1 MSFWVD
7 PPALVM
13 IGAIIWIISDK
24 LETPR
29 SIVYAITGGV
39 IASFTI
45 GGIGLYLDW
54 YRWVVPGI
62 INLKGSYVMLDQG
75 LTGLT
80 EATFPTWIAVLLL
93 CLYPFWFAVGY
104 EHAKKHRL
112 ETRWVPILI
121 IGVLL
126 MLVPSLIESQFLAH

>member
-7 PPALVM
+7 PPGLLM
-13 IGAIIWIISDK
+13 IGTVIWIISDK
-24 LETPR
+24 LETPK
-29 SIVYAITGGV
+29 SVVYAISGAT

-75 LTGLT
+75 ITGLT
-80 EATFPTWIAVLLL
+80 KATFPTWLTVLFLS
-93 CLYPFWFAVGY
+93 LYPFWFAVGY

-112 ETRWVPILI
+112 ETRWVPILAV
-121 IGVLL
+121 GVLL
-126 MLVPSLIESQFLAH
+126 LLIPSVVESQFLAK

>member
-1 MSFWVD
+1 
-7 PPALVM
+7 M
-13 IGAIIWIISDK
+13 IGAVIWIISDK
-24 LETPR
+24 LETPK
-29 SIVYAITGGV
+29 SVVYAISGAT

-75 LTGLT
+75 ITGLT
-80 EATFPTWIAVLLL
+80 KATFPTWLTVLFLS
-93 CLYPFWFAVGY
+93 LYPFWFAVGY

-112 ETRWVPILI
+112 ETRWVPILAV
-121 IGVLL
+121 GVLL
-126 MLVPSLIESQFLAH
+126 LLIPSVVESQFLAK

>member
-1 MSFWVD
+1 MF
-7 PPALVM
+7 
-13 IGAIIWIISDK
+13 GAIIWIISDK
-24 LETPR
+24 LETPK
-29 SIVYAITGGV
+29 SVVYAISGGT

-75 LTGLT
+75 ITGLNA
-80 EATFPTWIAVLLL
+80 ATFPTWLAVLFLS
-93 CLYPFWFAVGY
+93 LYPFWFTLGY

-112 ETRWVPILI
+112 EMKWVPILMV
-121 IGVLL
+121 GVLL
-126 MLVPSLIESQFLAH
+126 LLIPSVVESQFLAK